1 MIIVYYFLVLLLF
14 CRRIQNMNNKK
25 LNIVTH
31 FDQPYKKKPRLQ
43 NENNDLQYVSNMMKL
58 LRIVNERN
66 KVLESNFQ
74 GLKEN
79 ALVFWRNYP
88 EYINIDN
95 EINSFNRIH
104 LLDVKKMVRKESKV
118 CSVDG
123 LRKKGNK
130 EICDMVHFCT
140 GTVQHSW
147 NMKLALQVL
156 NLESGKNKYDLEGNG
171 TFRLMHHNAYHTD
184 PSHCTKSTCNGFEED
199 PRYRC
204 KSTNETKYEWFSGLS
219 TSLFSAAF
227 KNKKLCFYGDSLS
240 AGQSQTLENEMRSRT
255 NNKSSTN
262 MKKKYG
268 NVSFNPSHK
277 RAYYLNKLK
286 TFDKPPYKKAWT
298 FYECVFA
305 DSFQDINTCDI
316 VVLNSALFWR
326 NSERAQS
333 VGRVQKFNPS

>member
-1 MIIVYYFLVLLLF
+1 MIS
-14 CRRIQNMNNKK
+14 NNTSKK
-25 LNIVTH
+25 LNIVTR
-31 FDQPYKKKPRLQ
+31 FEQTYEKKSRLQ

-58 LRIVNERN
+58 LRVVNERSEA
-66 KVLESNFQ
+66 LESNFK

-88 EYINIDN
+88 EYINIDD
-95 EINSFNRIH
+95 EINSLNQVN
-104 LLDVKKMVRKESKV
+104 LLDVKKMIRKESSV

-123 LRKKGNK
+123 LRKKGTK
-130 EICDMVHFCT
+130 IYCDKLHFCT

-184 PSHCTKSTCNGFEED
+184 PSHCTKSTCNNFFED
-199 PRYRC
+199 RRYQC
-204 KSTNETKYEWFSGLS
+204 KSTNETKYEWFPGLT

-227 KNKKLCFYGDSLS
+227 KNKKLCFYGDSLTM
-240 AGQSQTLENEMRSRT
+240 GQAQTLENEMRSRT

-262 MKKKYG
+262 MKLKYG
-268 NVSFNPSHK
+268 NVSFNPS
-277 RAYYLNKLK
+277 RSATYYLNKLENS
-286 TFDKPPYKKAWT
+286 DKPMYKQLWT
-298 FYECVFA
+298 LYEVVFA

-316 VVLNSALFWR
+316 VVLNSALFWKIPKG
-326 NSERAQS
+326 AQS
-333 VGRVQKFNPS
+333 VGRVQKFNSF